1 MIFVKEMQL
10 KKLGGVYCKIG
21 GMGMSPLANG
31 GRPWKR
37 EEMKGINGEGCGVLD
52 IWRRRYFGK
61 LVEGKK
67 ERKRKKEKGKEFV
80 KEKIFS

>member
-1 MIFVKEMQL
+1 MC
-10 KKLGGVYCKIG
+10 KKGGEV
-21 GMGMSPLANG
+21 SPLANG
-31 GRPWKR
+31 GRPWRER
-37 EEMKGINGEGCGVLD
+37 EEEGINEEGCGVCWNFW
-52 IWRRRYFGK
+52 IFWRRRYFGN